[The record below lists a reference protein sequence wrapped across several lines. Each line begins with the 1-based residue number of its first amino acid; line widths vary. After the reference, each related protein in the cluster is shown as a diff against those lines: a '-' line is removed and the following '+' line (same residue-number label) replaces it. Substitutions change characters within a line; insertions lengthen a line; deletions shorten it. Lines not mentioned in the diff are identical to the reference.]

1 MGKKEKEEGT
11 CSRRRVCLERRK
23 KEQDG
28 ERNLKKRGGR
38 AGNRVDG
45 GSMVETSHE
54 EVMYTLEECS
64 IVHHN
69 VAWHS

>member
-1 MGKKEKEEGT
+1 M
-11 CSRRRVCLERRK
+11 ERRK

-28 ERNLKKRGGR
+28 ERNLKKEGESRES
-38 AGNRVDG
+38 G
-45 GSMVETSHE
+45 GSQHGGTSHE

>member
-45 GSMVETSHE
+45 GSQHGGNKPRRGDVYFRR
-54 EVMYTLEECS
+54 V
-64 IVHHN
+64 
-69 VAWHS
+69 